1 MNSHQSFWSSLCHL
15 IAWHNWVLGYLQ
27 VKWWPI
33 PWWRYQMEAF
43 SALLALCAGI
53 SPVNGEFPSQRPVT
67 QSYDVVLDLP
77 LNKGFS
83 KQLRHQWYETQSCSL
98 WRHCNVCVSYTYRT
112 DVRRVGCPWHPQHHT
127 NANQIYH
134 FVIHFTVHRKK
145 KISSVLHQ
153 KLKTVD
159 GIYKKQQPFYCYR
172 LTLIPAWMS
181 NHMPCKVWDE
191 ILIYS
196 QISTAAQLLKFEN
209 G

>member
-1 MNSHQSFWSSLCHL
+1 
-15 IAWHNWVLGYLQ
+15 
-27 VKWWPI
+27 
-33 PWWRYQMEAF
+33 MEAF
-43 SALLALCAGI
+43 SALLALCA
-53 SPVNGEFPSQRPVT
+53 PVNGEFASQRPVT

-77 LNKGFS
+77 LNKRFS
-83 KQLRHQWYETQSCSL
+83 KQLRHQWYEMQSCSL

-134 FVIHFTVHRKK
+134 FVIHFTVHGKMKINSVHYQSWKK
-145 KISSVLHQ
+145 LMASMIISRS
-153 KLKTVD
+153 
-159 GIYKKQQPFYCYR
+159 PFYCYR

-181 NHMPCKVWDE
+181 NHMPSKVWDE